1 VISVDWYHERMKL
14 VRRFAR
20 DIEVEE
26 VAVCIPLEYKSAGL
40 IYELSKYTNVY
51 AAKLDDFST
60 KPEVVEWLK
69 EKGVEIKRKRDVVDA
84 EYYLDCA
91 AVLSRIAVKSGKREL
106 KVVELTKTGEEY
118 LRKLNV
124 GMKAI
129 SLDASTLK
137 GIGENIHGT
146 SFGLLDALLRLNV
159 FLPGKK
165 ILVLGFGRVGKGC
178 ARLLKA
184 VGCCVTVW
192 DNDEKKQ
199 IEAIYEGFRVKRDFD
214 ADIVVSCTGVKGVV
228 GEDEVKK
235 IPDGSILL
243 NMGAEIEIEPA
254 GELVKDYGLVKKY
267 ELEGKEYFV
276 IADGYAANLAL
287 GNGTPIEV
295 MDRTFSA
302 AILALNYLHRS
313 NFEGLIPLPQHIES
327 TILAA
332 IMMQK

>member
-1 VISVDWYHERMKL
+1 MISVDWYHERMKL

-26 VAVCIPLEYKSAGL
+26 VAVCIPLEYKSASL
-40 IYELSKYTNVY
+40 ICELSKYTNVY

-69 EKGVEIKRKRDVVDA
+69 ERGVEVKRKRDVIDA
-84 EYYLDCA
+84 ECYLDCA
-91 AVLSRIAVKSGKREL
+91 AVLSRVAVKSGKKEL

-118 LRKLNV
+118 LQKLNV
-124 GMKAI
+124 RMKAI
-129 SLDASTLK
+129 SLDSSTLK
-137 GIGENIHGT
+137 GVGENIHGT
-146 SFGLLDALLRLNV
+146 SFGLLDALLRLNI
-159 FLPGKK
+159 FLPEKR

-184 VGCCVTVW
+184 VGCPVTVW

-199 IEAIYEGFRVKRDFD
+199 IEAIYEGFRVERDFD
-214 ADIVVSCTGVKGVV
+214 VDIVVTCTGVKGVV
-228 GEDEVKK
+228 SKDEIRK
-235 IPDGSILL
+235 IPDRSILL
-243 NMGAEIEIEPA
+243 NMGAEMEIEPA

-276 IADGYAANLAL
+276 VANGYAANLAL

-302 AILALNYLHRS
+302 AILALNYLHR
-313 NFEGLIPLPQHIES
+313 NDFVGLIPLPHHIES